1 MWGDVGILYFY
12 IPQQALAARDFSQV
26 HLIMQCS

>member
-1 MWGDVGILYFY
+1 MWGDVGALYFY
-12 IPQQALAARDFSQV
+12 ISQRALIARDFSQV